1 MDGRNTLGVNTLDA
15 MGMRTKARARLC
27 VGALALV
34 LPLLASCTTSQIAM
48 RSSPGLVGR
57 MLPGV
62 IKRSEAKL
70 AKDSGNRKLILET
83 GSYYVMYANAFVQ
96 EPAFMLPKDAYE
108 ERDAEYRRARAMFLR
123 GAEILEDGLERKHP
137 GIMAQAALDDSGSGT
152 SVSGTSV
159 SGTSVLSR
167 LAADDVPYIYWLA
180 AGLLSAYSI
189 EPLDLSVGMRV
200 GGVLT
205 LARHAYTLDP
215 DFNEGALDGLFLLY
229 YASIPEG
236 MGRDMDAAKRHYE
249 AALEKSRYLSASPYV
264 SWAQA
269 VCIPAQ
275 DYRGFRD
282 NLEAALAIKPPPSNR
297 LVNILAQRKARFL
310 LDNAE
315 NYFIVLEP

>member
-1 MDGRNTLGVNTLDA
+1 
-15 MGMRTKARARLC
+15 
-27 VGALALV
+27 
-34 LPLLASCTTSQIAM
+34 
-48 RSSPGLVGR
+48 

-70 AKDSGNRKLILET
+70 AKDSGNQKLILET

-108 ERDAEYRRARAMFLR
+108 ERDAEYRRAREMFLR
-123 GAEILEDGLERKHP
+123 GAEILEDGLERKYP
-137 GIMAQAALDDSGSGT
+137 GIMAQAAALDDSVSDT

-159 SGTSVLSR
+159 FRTLT
-167 LAADDVPYIYWLA
+167 ADDVPYIYWLA

-205 LARHAYTLDP
+205 LARYAYTLAP
-215 DFNEGALDGLFLLY
+215 DFNEGALDGLFLIY

-236 MGRDMDAAKRHYE
+236 MGRDMDAAKRHYK
-249 AALEKSRYLSASPYV
+249 AALEKSRYLAASPYV

-282 NLEAALAIKPPPSNR
+282 NLEAALAIKSPPSNR

-315 NYFIVLEP
+315 NYFILFEP

>member
-1 MDGRNTLGVNTLDA
+1 MGNGNKNTLGA
-15 MGMRTKARARLC
+15 RGMRTGMRARLC
-27 VGALALV
+27 VSALALV

-70 AKDSGNRKLILET
+70 AKDSGNQKLILET

-96 EPAFMLPKDAYE
+96 EPAFMLPKDTYE

-123 GAEILEDGLERKHP
+123 GAEILADGLERKHP
-137 GIMAQAALDDSGSGT
+137 GIMAQAALDDSGLRS
-152 SVSGTSV
+152 
-159 SGTSVLSR
+159 

>member
-1 MDGRNTLGVNTLDA
+1 MDGKKMTVYT
-15 MGMRTKARARLC
+15 MGTRTRARLC
-27 VGALALV
+27 VSALALV

-70 AKDSGNRKLILET
+70 AKDSGNQKLILET

-108 ERDAEYRRARAMFLR
+108 ERDAEYRRAREMFLR

-137 GIMAQAALDDSGSGT
+137 GIMAQAALDDSG
-152 SVSGTSV
+152 